1 MEKQVNELISKIMNS
16 ANLNPNDLNKIIE
29 LHEMVDKKQVK
40 RLEMALR
47 DKLKEIN
54 VDLSE
59 EYLDTLENMLFYR
72 DGKADI
78 VDLRIINKNEV
89 AIIRDEEIELGDFSY
104 DVSELRAGLSLQEEA
119 YLCEASRIGKEP
131 EYCDP
136 EEIFSEFYSQMN
148 DKIRDL
154 RVDLNIL
161 DRNVKMYFDRE
172 LDSFYFDNPKSFK
185 VIITELPNV
194 IEIYEIDATQD
205 KWIPT
210 QINGDYIY
218 DLMKQNDF
226 SLLSVNFIIED
237 AKRNL
242 QYRDIRNNLSKIDI
256 ENALDKFKKEPFSIE
271 NLVKT
276 YNNLFKN
283 NNCMLEENESEIIRL
298 KYITAE
304 KLVLQ
309 GFEYEKA
316 FAYTEVIFE
325 TIQSYKKQIMSAI
338 NGENSFPN
346 ESLVE
351 TVKKIN
357 CENDI
362 TFQDIDPKILI
373 SKFETSNRDTK
384 TFHGAIKPKEMIG
397 IIEGQGPTLKKTRK
411 NMYGGC
417 HE

>member
-1 MEKQVNELISKIMNS
+1 MEKQVNELISKIMNF

-304 KLVLQ
+304 KFVLQ

-362 TFQDIDPKILI
+362 ALQDIDPKIFI

-397 IIEGQGPTLKKTRK
+397 IIEEQGPVKKLVSNK
-411 NMYGGC
+411 K
-417 HE
+417 

>member
-1 MEKQVNELISKIMNS
+1 
-16 ANLNPNDLNKIIE
+16 
-29 LHEMVDKKQVK
+29 
-40 RLEMALR
+40 
-47 DKLKEIN
+47 
-54 VDLSE
+54 
-59 EYLDTLENMLFYR
+59 
-72 DGKADI
+72 
-78 VDLRIINKNEV
+78 
-89 AIIRDEEIELGDFSY
+89 
-104 DVSELRAGLSLQEEA
+104 
-119 YLCEASRIGKEP
+119 
-131 EYCDP
+131 
-136 EEIFSEFYSQMN
+136 
-148 DKIRDL
+148 
-154 RVDLNIL
+154 
-161 DRNVKMYFDRE
+161 
-172 LDSFYFDNPKSFK
+172 
-185 VIITELPNV
+185 
-194 IEIYEIDATQD
+194 
-205 KWIPT
+205 
-210 QINGDYIY
+210 
-218 DLMKQNDF
+218 
-226 SLLSVNFIIED
+226 
-237 AKRNL
+237 
-242 QYRDIRNNLSKIDI
+242 
-256 ENALDKFKKEPFSIE
+256 
-271 NLVKT
+271 
-276 YNNLFKN
+276 
-283 NNCMLEENESEIIRL
+283 MLEENESEIIRL

>member
-256 ENALDKFKKEPFSIE
+256 ENALVNSKK
-271 NLVKT
+271 NL
-276 YNNLFKN
+276 
-283 NNCMLEENESEIIRL
+283 
-298 KYITAE
+298 
-304 KLVLQ
+304 LV
-309 GFEYEKA
+309 
-316 FAYTEVIFE
+316 
-325 TIQSYKKQIMSAI
+325 
-338 NGENSFPN
+338 
-346 ESLVE
+346 
-351 TVKKIN
+351 
-357 CENDI
+357 
-362 TFQDIDPKILI
+362 
-373 SKFETSNRDTK
+373 
-384 TFHGAIKPKEMIG
+384 
-397 IIEGQGPTLKKTRK
+397 
-411 NMYGGC
+411 
-417 HE
+417 